1 MESAAKTLR
10 DLVLDFRQCFPGGP
24 FQVNGMSISGD
35 VMKKPIYVLIVSA
48 AFAVTFLG
56 TNPSATRAQT
66 IYYAP
71 IGSAYGQQIS
81 GTGYVTTVSPRYV
94 QASAP
99 VYFHSQT
106 RVIKQSM
113 SANVNSSCCTPTPVY
128 TQTLQ
133 PVPVQ
138 SQVIQAEVLQ
148 SQTGHAQVLQSQTIS
163 SQEAISPDPYYGR
176 GTPVEFSDC
185 WPTMVTAAP
194 TACCPPVVCGQNPS
208 NHYIGRGI
216 VGQMKVYVSGQS
228 IRNALRFI
236 TP

>member
-1 MESAAKTLR
+1 MKTLP
-10 DLVLDFRQCFPGGP
+10 DLAIDFRQCFPGVP

-35 VMKKPIYVLIVSA
+35 VMKNSIYMLIASA
-48 AFAVTFLG
+48 SFAITFLG
-56 TNPSATRAQT
+56 TNPSATRGQT

-71 IGSAYGQQIS
+71 IVPAYGQQIS
-81 GTGYVTTVSPRYV
+81 GTGYVTNVSPRYV

-99 VYFHSQT
+99 VYFHSQMP
-106 RVIKQSM
+106 VITQS
-113 SANVNSSCCTPTPVY
+113 VNSSCCTPTPVY

-138 SQVIQAEVLQ
+138 SQATQSEVVQAQ
-148 SQTGHAQVLQSQTIS
+148 TSQAQVLQPQTTS
-163 SQEAISPDPYYGR
+163 SQGVISPDPYYGSS
-176 GTPVEFSDC
+176 TPVEFSDC
-185 WPTMVTAAP
+185 WPTMVATAP

-208 NHYIGRGI
+208 NHYIGRGV
-216 VGQMKVYVSGQS
+216 VGQMKVYVSGQP

>member
-1 MESAAKTLR
+1 MKNSIYMLIASA
-10 DLVLDFRQCFPGGP
+10 
-24 FQVNGMSISGD
+24 S
-35 VMKKPIYVLIVSA
+35 
-48 AFAVTFLG
+48 FAITFLG
-56 TNPSATRAQT
+56 TNPSVTRGQT
-66 IYYAP
+66 MYYAP
-71 IGSAYGQQIS
+71 IVPAYGQQIS
-81 GTGYVTTVSPRYV
+81 GTGYVTNVSPTYV

-106 RVIKQSM
+106 PVITQSV

-138 SQVIQAEVLQ
+138 SQVTQSEVVQAQTVLQ
-148 SQTGHAQVLQSQTIS
+148 PQTTLSQGVS
-163 SQEAISPDPYYGR
+163 SPDPYYGS
-176 GTPVEFSDC
+176 GTGGEFSGC
-185 WPTMVTAAP
+185 WPTMVATTP

-216 VGQMKVYVSGQS
+216 VGQMKVYISGQP
-228 IRNALRFI
+228 IRNAVRFI